1 MNVIHI
7 GPDEGEKLPRGRRY
21 HRVLAE
27 LATVSEGVHSE
38 PLRAALAFASGVVDA
53 HSGQL
58 ESARA
63 LLEDAV
69 DHYER
74 CAMPSQSAHA
84 RVALA
89 AVLHRLGQDKAAER
103 EEGQAAQTLERL
115 GAAPA
120 VLARSTRHSGEL
132 SARELEVLGLVA
144 EGLSD
149 REIAQRLV
157 LSRHTVH
164 RHVSNIL
171 AKLGESSRAA
181 AAARATR
188 QGLL

>member
-1 MNVIHI
+1 M
-7 GPDEGEKLPRGRRY
+7 
-21 HRVLAE
+21 
-27 LATVSEGVHSE
+27 VHSE
-38 PLRAALAFASGVVDA
+38 SLRAALAFASGVVDA
-53 HSGQL
+53 ESRQL

-69 DHYER
+69 DTYER
-74 CAMPSQSAHA
+74 CSMPSEAAHA

-89 AVLHRLGQDKAAER
+89 AVLRSLGQDKAAER
-103 EEGQAAQTLERL
+103 EERKATQTLERL
-115 GAAPA
+115 GATRA
-120 VLARSTRHSGEL
+120 VLARSTRQSGEL

-157 LSRHTVH
+157 LSPHTIH

-171 AKLGESSRAA
+171 AKLGESSRTAA
-181 AAARATR
+181 VARATR